1 MNMRVLPSFKV
12 KRKRKLDFCSYI
24 GCLILGGSLNS
35 NGDAADR
42 QPCGVGKDLMDVWRQ
57 ALAALLQVHPRLFK
71 RSSLHQEWLAQA
83 LERRVLEPV
92 RSLPREL
99 ADPTVGRLVSL
110 GRGRLRSNWLPCS
123 LL

>member
-1 MNMRVLPSFKV
+1 M
-12 KRKRKLDFCSYI
+12 LD
-24 GCLILGGSLNS
+24 LGGSTNYS
-35 NGDAADR
+35 GDAADR
-42 QPCGVGKDLMDVWRQ
+42 QLRGSGEDLMDVWRQ
-57 ALAALLQVHPRLFK
+57 RLAALLQAHPRLFK

-83 LERRVLEPV
+83 SERRVLEPV